1 MLPSSQYWVVEAES
15 AEQFRAEMA
24 GADIAIDSS
33 VLVATGNMSSHL
45 HIVDVY
51 RPQPEAD
58 IRWWNNL
65 YGAPIQVQLSKEKTK
80 NCDNFREVSLTAL
93 ISMELQYKLTT
104 MC

>member
-58 IRWWNNL
+58 IRWWNN
-65 YGAPIQVQLSKEKTK
+65 PSKEKAK

>member
-15 AEQFRAEMA
+15 VEQFRAEMA

-45 HIVDVY
+45 DIVDVY

-58 IRWWNNL
+58 IRWWE
-65 YGAPIQVQLSKEKTK
+65 LSLWSSNASRAVKG
-80 NCDNFREVSLTAL
+80 LL
-93 ISMELQYKLTT
+93 
-104 MC
+104 

>member
-65 YGAPIQVQLSKEKTK
+65 YGAPLQVELSKYL
-80 NCDNFREVSLTAL
+80 EVSLTVL
-93 ISMELQYKLTT
+93 ISLELQYKSTT

>member
-1 MLPSSQYWVVEAES
+1 MPGVKVQNLQTFSRALLPSSQYWVVEAES

-58 IRWWNNL
+58 IR
-65 YGAPIQVQLSKEKTK
+65 
-80 NCDNFREVSLTAL
+80 
-93 ISMELQYKLTT
+93 
-104 MC
+104 